1 MDDFETEADSR
12 SFDASDGQVNVHDG
26 RGSDGDG
33 DVGGGDVVAD
43 ADVEEDERIAA
54 AKARRYE
61 LVRRVG
67 GGNYGSVWLCKCAVT
82 GAVYVVKKV
91 ALGHLSSEERRQSKQ
106 EVDVL
111 RRMRH
116 ANVVRYVDSYIVS
129 SRPSEEEADEIVR
142 DSLVGQGEESTL
154 HIVMEFC
161 DRGDLSRHINATK
174 KARKRYSEAQIL
186 EWFSQLTSSLHYIHS
201 LNIMHRDLKTSN
213 VFLTTARAHVRKGG
227 EGGKGRKGGFLSW
240 RTGGEKKKRPK
251 TQKFTSTTT

>member
-1 MDDFETEADSR
+1 MQDQEFESEADSR
-12 SFDASDGQVNVHDG
+12 SFDASERPLGDHDG
-26 RGSDGDG
+26 HGSDG
-33 DVGGGDVVAD
+33 GGERSGNGALSSDD
-43 ADVEEDERIAA
+43 AAILARLEEEEALAA
-54 AKARRYE
+54 SKARRYE

-67 GGNYGSVWLCKCAVT
+67 GGNYGSVWLCKCSVT

-111 RRMRH
+111 RRLRH
-116 ANVVRYVDSYIVS
+116 PNVVRYVDSYIVS
-129 SRPSEEEADEIVR
+129 SRSAEGGADEIVGE
-142 DSLVGQGEESTL
+142 SLVDHGEESTL

-213 VFLTTARAHVRKGG
+213 VFLTTAPAYAQKGG
-227 EGGKGRKGGFLSW
+227 TSSGRKGAFLL
-240 RTGGEKKKRPK
+240 RGRGRKR
-251 TQKFTSTTT
+251 